1 MFFFNATPGVTMLN
15 IVLGLAAGVLFIG
28 VMGEKDNQRHRSITI
43 AFVAVIVLIIC
54 ANTIF

>member
-15 IVLGLAAGVLFIG
+15 IVLGLAAGVLFLG

-43 AFVAVIVLIIC
+43 AFVAVIALIIC

>member
-1 MFFFNATPGVTMLN
+1 MFFFYATPGVTMLN